1 VSADALPSFSLVRQP
16 WIPVVRV
23 DGRVQDLS
31 ILGVLEQAGELR
43 QITGD
48 VPTQVFAIQ
57 RILLAILHRAWEG
70 PRSIQD
76 WTFRREHWDDSLAE
90 ARGYLDAFG
99 DRFDLRHP
107 RAPFFQ
113 VADLQTANDEHS
125 GLEKL
130 IADVPNGQPF
140 FTTRIG
146 RGLERISWPEAARWL
161 IHVHAFDPSGIKSG
175 AVGDPRVKGGKG
187 YPLGTGW
194 SGQIGGV
201 SLVGADV
208 RETLLL
214 NLLVPQECEI
224 QSSEQDVPP
233 WERPALGAGVE
244 GADSRPPTGYLDL
257 YTWQA
262 RRVRLV
268 GDDDGVVGL
277 ILAQGDRATPQNR
290 QGLEPMSAWRF
301 SEPQTKKFGTPTYM
315 PLKHEPERSFWR
327 GLPALLPEV
336 VGPGASRAPAHRL
349 QPAVMKWVDVLR
361 FAGTLGSDTVV
372 RVRATGM
379 AYGTNESVID
389 EIVDDVLALP
399 IALLRADQ
407 SRLRTVAVEAV
418 EQADKAVLALANL
431 AGNLQAAAGADDV
444 DGPRDRA
451 REVAYAGL
459 DAPFRTWVLSLRLD
473 EDPLEASARWQ
484 QQVRAIVW
492 SLSRELIGATGP
504 AGWIGREVRKRHVDT
519 CQSDAWFRGQLGVV
533 LPRGYVEQEGK
544 TA

>member
-1 VSADALPSFSLVRQP
+1 MSADAIASFNLVRQP
-16 WIPVVRV
+16 WIPVVRM

-31 ILGVLEQAGELR
+31 ILGVLEQAGDLR

-70 PRSIQD
+70 PPNIQD
-76 WTFRREHWDDSLAE
+76 WTYRREHWDDSLQE
-90 ARGYLDAFG
+90 VRGYLNAFA

-107 RAPFFQ
+107 QTPFFQ
-113 VADLQTANDEHS
+113 VAALHTAKDEHS

-146 RGLERISWPEAARWL
+146 TGLERISWPEAARWL
-161 IHVHAFDPSGIKSG
+161 IHVHAFDPSGIRSG
-175 AVGDPRVKGGKG
+175 AVGDPRVKSGKG
-187 YPLGTGW
+187 YPLGPGW

-201 SLVGADV
+201 SLVGANV

-214 NLLVPQECEI
+214 NLLVPQECGI
-224 QSSEQDVPP
+224 QYSEQDVPP
-233 WERPALGAGVE
+233 WERPNLGAGVE
-244 GADSRPPTGYLDL
+244 GADSRPPTGHLDL

-315 PLKHEPERSFWR
+315 PLKHDPERSFWR

-336 VGPGASRAPAHRL
+336 VGPEASRAPAHRL
-349 QPAVMKWVDVLR
+349 QPAVLKWVDVLR
-361 FAGTLGSDTVV
+361 FAGALGSDTVV

-379 AYGTNESVID
+379 AYGTNESVVD

-418 EQADKAVLALANL
+418 EQADRAVLALANL
-431 AGNLQAAAGADDV
+431 AGNLQSAAGADDV

-459 DAPFRTWVLSLRLD
+459 DAPFRTWVLSLRQD
-473 EDPLEASARWQ
+473 EDTMEASARWQ
-484 QQVRAIVW
+484 QQARAIVW

-504 AGWIGREVRKRHVDT
+504 AGWVGRDVRKRHVDT
-519 CQSDAWFRGQLGVV
+519 CQSDAWFRGQLEKA

>member
-1 VSADALPSFSLVRQP
+1 MPPDAIPSFNLARRP
-16 WIPVVRV
+16 WIPVVRM
-23 DGRVQDLS
+23 DGRVDDLS
-31 ILGVLEQAGELR
+31 ILGVLEQAADLR

-70 PRSIQD
+70 PESIVD
-76 WTFRREHWDDSLAE
+76 WTHRREHWDDSLDE
-90 ARGYLDAFG
+90 VREYLDAFE

-107 RAPFFQ
+107 RTPFFQ
-113 VADLQTANDEHS
+113 VAGLHSAKDEHS

-161 IHVHAFDPSGIKSG
+161 IHVHAFDPSGIRSG

-187 YPLGTGW
+187 YPLGPGW

-214 NLLVPQECEI
+214 NLLVPQECEMP
-224 QSSEQDVPP
+224 SSGHDVPP

-244 GADSRPPTGYLDL
+244 GADSRPPTGHLDL
-257 YTWQA
+257 YTWQT

-277 ILAQGDRATPQNR
+277 VLAQGDRATPQNR
-290 QGLEPMSAWRF
+290 QALEPMSAWRF

-315 PLKHEPERSFWR
+315 PLKHNPERAFWR
-327 GLPALLPEV
+327 GLAALLPEV
-336 VGPGASRAPAHRL
+336 ATPEASGEPARRL
-349 QPAVMKWVDVLR
+349 QPGVLKWVAALRYADVLD
-361 FAGTLGSDTVV
+361 AEAVV

-379 AYGTNESVID
+379 AYGSNESVVD
-389 EIVDDVLALP
+389 EIVDDLLSLP
-399 IALLRADQ
+399 IALLRADD

-431 AGNLQAAAGADDV
+431 AGNLQAATGAGDV

-459 DAPFRTWVLSLRLD
+459 DAPFRTWVLSLRQD

-484 QQVRAIVW
+484 QLVRAVVW

-504 AGWIGREVRKRHVDT
+504 AGWIGRDVRNRHVDT
-519 CQSDAWFRGQLGVV
+519 SQSDAWFRGQLGAA
-533 LPRGYVEQEGK
+533 LPRGFVEQEGK